1 LVKAKRQQRRRP
13 TPAEREPAI
22 HNDAAGPAPRSGLDL
37 WLALAVAAAAFLLY
51 APSLDNGFVDLDDPI
66 YLTGNPHV
74 LGGLTGENVRWAFTT
89 TSAANWLPLTWLSH
103 MLAVDLFGPNPAAP
117 HHAINALLHA
127 TTAATVFL
135 FFALATGARWRALAA
150 AALFAFHPLRVESV
164 TWVTERKDVLCG
176 AFFGL
181 SLLAYLSY
189 CRRPRVGAYLLLLL
203 WYALGLLS
211 KTMIVTLPCV
221 LVLLDYW
228 PLHRL
233 RVGRS
238 EPAPVA
244 GDGNNEAPA
253 FPTRPAF
260 WLALEKLPLLL
271 MAVASSL
278 ATVVFQREG
287 EAMAPA
293 AHLTLGD
300 RAANALV
307 SVVRY
312 VGKTFWPTDLAVLY
326 PHPGHWPVWAVVASA
341 AVVLGVSVVALLLVR
356 RRPYVAVGWFWFVG
370 MLVPVIGIIQVG
382 DQAMADRYTYL
393 PSIGLMVALVWWV
406 ADFAGRRPAFHA
418 ALGPALGVVLAV
430 LAVLTVLQQRYWRDT
445 VALAT
450 HAIDSDPD
458 NWAARG
464 LLATRLMSTDPQAGL
479 AQFLSSARG
488 MSQVGRASDA
498 AELCRL
504 LAQRFPNRP
513 EIHAEWGHALLTLGR
528 RDEAAARFR
537 EALRLAP
544 DNAPLRKAVEAELR
558 LAGGTP

>member
-1 LVKAKRQQRRRP
+1 MKSKRQRRRP
-13 TPAEREPAI
+13 IAAEREPAI
-22 HNDAAGPAPRSGLDL
+22 PDDLAPPPASRGLDL
-37 WLALAVAAAAFLLY
+37 WLALALAAAAFLLY

-66 YLTGNPHV
+66 YLTNNPHV
-74 LGGLTGENVRWAFTT
+74 LGGLTWANVRWAFTT

-103 MLAVDLFGPNPAAP
+103 MLAVDLFGLDPAP

-127 TTAATVFL
+127 VTAATVFL
-135 FFALATGARWRALAA
+135 FFTWATGARWRSLAA

-189 CRRPRVGAYLLLLL
+189 CRRPRWSAYVLLLL

-228 PLHRL
+228 PLRRL
-233 RVGRS
+233 RVSQPEATPPIDGTVTFPPRS
-238 EPAPVA
+238 AA
-244 GDGNNEAPA
+244 
-253 FPTRPAF
+253 

-312 VGKTFWPTDLAVLY
+312 LGKTFWPTDLAVLY
-326 PHPGHWPVWAVVASA
+326 PHPGHWPTWAVVASA
-341 AVVLGVSVVALLLVR
+341 AVVLAISVVALLLLR
-356 RRPYVAVGWFWFVG
+356 RRPYVAVGWFWFLG

-393 PSIGLMVALVWWV
+393 PSVGLTVALAWWV
-406 ADFAGRRPAFHA
+406 TDLARTRPALRP
-418 ALGPALGVVLAV
+418 ALGPTLGVVLAI
-430 LAVLTVLQQRYWRDT
+430 LAVLTALQQRHWHDT
-445 VALAT
+445 ITLAT
-450 HAIDSDPD
+450 HAIDADPD

-464 LLATRLMSTDPQAGL
+464 LLATKLMATDPQAGV

-513 EIHAEWGHALLTLGR
+513 EVHAEWGHALLTMGR
-528 RDEAAARFR
+528 REEAAARFR

-544 DNAPLRKAVEAELR
+544 SNVSLRQAVEAELR
-558 LAGGTP
+558 ETGATP